1 MADEITEI
9 SVGQFET
16 VSQLVASSL
25 SLQLAFA
32 GLLVGIIIIA
42 LVYRKFSW

>member
-16 VSQLVASSL
+16 VSQLVTSSL

-32 GLLVGIIIIA
+32 GLLVGI
-42 LVYRKFSW
+42 L